1 MRPTLTQILDEVLK
15 ANQMSKEY
23 YKKNKKSRLR
33 SIITIRQVVSL
44 VGQYCGYSLHE
55 IGDFLGKTHGSIHH
69 SKEMAKSFCSC
80 EKEYATMVTNV
91 MKRLSE
97 GEKSFECQRS
107 KNERCYDCEIF
118 KNHQGRKFLFGFHCP
133 IKDEYI
139 KRDDFVCDFVLS
151 DGLPF

>member
-1 MRPTLTQILDEVLK
+1 MRPKLTKILDETLE

-33 SIITIRQVVSL
+33 NILTIRQVVSL

-55 IGDFLGKTHGSIHH
+55 IAFFLGKSSGSIHH
-69 SKEMAKSFCSC
+69 SKEMAKSFCC
-80 EKEYATMVTNV
+80 FEKEYAKMVTTV
-91 MKRLSE
+91 MKKLRE
-97 GEKSFECQRS
+97 EDDSFYTKRC

-118 KNHQGRKFLFGFHCP
+118 QNHQGKKFLLGFHCP

-139 KRDDFVCDFVLS
+139 RRDDFVCSFVLS
-151 DGLPF
+151 DRLPF